1 MAGCPEKHCE
11 HAAGECPGENAFG
24 KGIKC
29 PRDQKLGCSIADSFH
44 HKQTKRETHNL
55 LQKAC
60 CYLIAIDKASEVETT
75 KKEVCA
81 GPSTR
86 FLSWTWSYKV
96 TLIMWATLLVA
107 VALSAEC
114 CLAIGRFQLCRKAL
128 KHGARAATKSR
139 L

>member
-1 MAGCPEKHCE
+1 MAGCPEEDCNHKH
-11 HAAGECPGENAFG
+11 AQNAFG

-29 PRDQKLGCSIADSFH
+29 PRDQQLGCSIADSFH
-44 HKQTKRETHNL
+44 HKQTKKERENV
-55 LQKAC
+55 LQKVAGS
-60 CYLIAIDKASEVETT
+60 LVSEVATT

-81 GPSTR
+81 GASTR

-96 TLIMWATLLVA
+96 TLILWASLLVT

-114 CLAIGRFQLCRKAL
+114 CLAIGRFQLCRRAL
-128 KHGARAATKSR
+128 KRGARAATKSR